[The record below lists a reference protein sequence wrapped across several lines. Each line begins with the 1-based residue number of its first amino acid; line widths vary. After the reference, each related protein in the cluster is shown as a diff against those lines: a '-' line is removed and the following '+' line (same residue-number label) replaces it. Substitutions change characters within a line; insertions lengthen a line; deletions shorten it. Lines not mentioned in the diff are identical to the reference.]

1 MEDNNKN
8 EEQLKAAVQV
18 IAQVADRAMVDGP
31 TGRQRDQAI
40 QILAHHFGLSDK
52 PAEQPE
58 IVMPEEASSESNWRY
73 KGFS

>member
-1 MEDNNKN
+1 MEDNNN
-8 EEQLKAAVQV
+8 EEQLKAAVQI

-58 IVMPEEASSESNWRY
+58 IVMPEQANSESD
-73 KGFS
+73 